1 MRASLLQAPGR
12 ESSLKPLD
20 TTLEFI
26 KVFGKIGLSNKDIDT
41 LFREM
46 LPNENFKLED
56 VF

>member
-1 MRASLLQAPGR
+1 MRASLFQAPSY
-12 ESSLKPLD
+12 ESFLKLLD
-20 TTLEFI
+20 TTLEFV